1 MPMRKL
7 LVSTV
12 LAASLMTLAACN
24 SSEERAEKYYESGM
38 AYLQQGD
45 VDRALVEFRNVFQ
58 LNGEH
63 KEARRAYA
71 RAERDRGRLR
81 KSFAQYLRLVEQYPD
96 DLEAHQALAEMAVA
110 NGDWEVA
117 QRYGGEAVKLQP
129 DNRTLQAIK
138 AAADYGKAAQDDDT
152 AGVVDAMKRVKA
164 LREQEPKNI
173 LLRRVIID
181 DLLRAQDFRMP
192 SSRSIRRSSLNRRTA
207 SFSRSAWPSF
217 RRLAMMLPSRR
228 G

>member
-1 MPMRKL
+1 MPLRKL

-12 LAASLMTLAACN
+12 LAAGLMTLAACD

-38 AYLQQGD
+38 AYLEQGD

-81 KSFAQYLRLVEQYPD
+81 ESFAQYLRLVEQYPD

-110 NGDWEVA
+110 NGDWDVG
-117 QRYGGEAVKLQP
+117 QRYAAEAVKLQP
-129 DNRTLQAIK
+129 ENPALLAVK

-152 AGVVDAMKRVKA
+152 AGIPVLA
-164 LREQEPKNI
+164 
-173 LLRRVIID
+173 
-181 DLLRAQDFRMP
+181 
-192 SSRSIRRSSLNRRTA
+192 
-207 SFSRSAWPSF
+207 
-217 RRLAMMLPSRR
+217 RRLEQPPRVVLNNAAGFGGSNASIVLRLA
-228 G
+228 